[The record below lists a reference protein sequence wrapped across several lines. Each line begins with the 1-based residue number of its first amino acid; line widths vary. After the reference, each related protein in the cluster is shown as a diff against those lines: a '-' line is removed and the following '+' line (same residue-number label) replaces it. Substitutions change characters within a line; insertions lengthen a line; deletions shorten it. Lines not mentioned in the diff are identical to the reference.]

1 MLPWL
6 LCGALAAIVLILC
19 IRLRLLQKSL
29 DEIAAQLEERLGS
42 DTNNPIFLS
51 ARDPHARK
59 LAGTLNVQLK
69 ELRRLR
75 QRYENGDRELK
86 EAVTNVSHDLR
97 TPLTAICGYL
107 ELLDRGDKTPD
118 QARYLALIA
127 DRAEAMRQLTEELLR
142 YSVAAGPEEELTLES
157 VDLNAAVE
165 EAVASFYGALVEGGV
180 TPHVSLWSERVVRR
194 LDRAALS
201 RVLGNLLNNA
211 LRHGGG
217 DLEVTLDSAGGRP
230 PPGVG
235 LPPPPPPPAGLG
247 ATTAAG
253 LAGGGVG
260 VCFFFSPPH
269 GGRAGPLGPAL
280 PALFC
285 TLCPGSVQLAKPD
298 RAESSIARSGKR
310 IRRLGALPSLLVLL
324 EISGAPRLG
333 KVKFLFSKIG

>member
-6 LCGALAAIVLILC
+6 LCGALAAAVLILC
-19 IRLRLLQKSL
+19 VRLRLLQRAL
-29 DEIAAQLEERLGS
+29 DDIAAQLEERLSS

-59 LAGTLNVQLK
+59 LAGALNVQLK

-107 ELLDRGDKTPD
+107 ELLDKGDKTPA

-142 YSVAAGPEEELTLES
+142 YSVAAGPEEGLTAES

-180 TPHVSLWSERVVRR
+180 MPSVSLPEERVVRS
-194 LDRAALS
+194 LNRAALS

-211 LRHGGG
+211 LKYSGG
-217 DLEVTLDSAGGRP
+217 DLEVALDSAGVITLSNAATGLDEVQVGRLFDRFYTVET
-230 PPGVG
+230 GRSST
-235 LPPPPPPPAGLG
+235 GLG
-247 ATTAAG
+247 
-253 LAGGGVG
+253 L
-260 VCFFFSPPH
+260 
-269 GGRAGPLGPAL
+269 
-280 PALFC
+280 
-285 TLCPGSVQLAKPD
+285 
-298 RAESSIARSGKR
+298 SIARSLTERMGGTIAAR
-310 IRRLGALPSLLVLL
+310 YEAGRLSVILQFPKTA
-324 EISGAPRLG
+324 
-333 KVKFLFSKIG
+333 